1 MDNALAWWRP
11 RWRRAK
17 SEDEARVS
25 TTARFGGENENEPVL
40 VATIHGP
47 VEIEMAKDAL
57 AEAGIPAHVKQN
69 SLGPV
74 YGLSVGSFGSA
85 EVWAPAP
92 LAEQAYDLL
101 VGMGLVQDAEDGE
114 ENDDAALL

>member
-1 MDNALAWWRP
+1 MDDALAWWRP

-17 SEDEARVS
+17 SEDETRTNV
-25 TTARFGGENENEPVL
+25 TTRFGGDAHHEPIL

-47 VEIEMAKDAL
+47 VEIAMAKDAL
-57 AEAGIPAHVKQN
+57 AEAGIPAHVKQH

-85 EVWAPAP
+85 EVWVPAP

-101 VGMGLVQDAEDGE
+101 IGIGVVPDADGGE
-114 ENDDAALL
+114 EIDASGAV

>member
-1 MDNALAWWRP
+1 MDDARAWWKP
-11 RWRRAK
+11 RWRK
-17 SEDEARVS
+17 TKDEDESRVN
-25 TTARFGGENENEPVL
+25 TTARFGGGGNNEPVL

-101 VGMGLVQDAEDGE
+101 IGIGVVPDS
-114 ENDDAALL
+114 